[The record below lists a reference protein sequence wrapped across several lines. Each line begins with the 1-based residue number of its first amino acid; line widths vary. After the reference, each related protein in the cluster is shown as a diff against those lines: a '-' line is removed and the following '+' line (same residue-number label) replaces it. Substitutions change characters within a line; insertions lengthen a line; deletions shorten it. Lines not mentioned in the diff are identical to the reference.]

1 MASNVESDER
11 REERLRRRECDRF
24 RREREADEERH
35 IRFVAKYKCYPK
47 DIV

>member
-11 REERLRRRECDRF
+11 REERLRRRECDKF

-35 IRFVAKYKCYPK
+35 IRIVAKYKCYPK
-47 DIV
+47 DNL

>member
-11 REERLRRRECDRF
+11 REEGLRRRECDRF
-24 RREREADEERH
+24 TREREADEERH

-47 DIV
+47 DIL